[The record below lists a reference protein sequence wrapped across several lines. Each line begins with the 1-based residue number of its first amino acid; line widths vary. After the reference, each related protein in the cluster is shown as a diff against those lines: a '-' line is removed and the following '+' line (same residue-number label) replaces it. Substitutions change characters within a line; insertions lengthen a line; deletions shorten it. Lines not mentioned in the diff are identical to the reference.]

1 MADPQT
7 TPQTPAEI
15 QPNLGELTVAQ
26 LQDLARERE
35 IPGRSGMNREQLVG
49 ALLAP
54 PAAPADL
61 DDDADQGDEQDDDIN
76 APIEAAPA
84 PREASGPFRRA
95 TRDTP
100 ITADATGRP
109 R

>member
-1 MADPQT
+1 MADPNTGQD
-7 TPQTPAEI
+7 PEI

-35 IPGRSGMNREQLVG
+35 IPGRSGMNRDELVA

-54 PAAPADL
+54 PADL
-61 DDDADQGDEQDDDIN
+61 DEEPGDDPDGDDPD
-76 APIEAAPA
+76 APMVAAAPA
-84 PREASGPFRRA
+84 TQRRGAFRAA